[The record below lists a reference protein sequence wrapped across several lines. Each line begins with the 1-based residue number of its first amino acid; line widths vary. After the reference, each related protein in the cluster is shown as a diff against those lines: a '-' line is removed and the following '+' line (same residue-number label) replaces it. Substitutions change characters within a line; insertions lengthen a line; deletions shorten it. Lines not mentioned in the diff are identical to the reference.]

1 MSDKKILFIINP
13 HSGDT
18 SNNWENLITSYFI
31 CSKFVCDFFYISK
44 ETTEQTLHEK
54 IQTILP
60 DMLVAVGGDGT
71 VRLAASCLIQKNIP
85 LGILPAG
92 SANGLAKEFGISENP
107 EKALNII
114 KKGFLKKI
122 HVTKINNI
130 ICIHLSDIGF
140 NAYAMK
146 HFEVQNKRGM
156 FGYFLASCKVLFKN
170 PVIHVEMRVDNTY
183 IKVKAAMIVIANA
196 TKYSSGIII
205 NPIGRLDDNLFE
217 VIAVREISLG
227 EIWKM
232 LFSHAPYNLTKTEIF
247 QTQSLSMKS
256 KKKVYFQVDGE
267 YQGKVNEVTGYLIKD
282 ALQIIVP
289 APLLK

>member
-1 MSDKKILFIINP
+1 MTYKKILFIINL
-13 HSGDT
+13 HSGGT
-18 SNNWENLITSYFI
+18 SNNWANLITNYFTS
-31 CSKFVCDFFYISK
+31 SKYACFFFYISK
-44 ETTEQTLHEK
+44 ETTEETLYEK
-54 IQTILP
+54 IETILP
-60 DMLVAVGGDGT
+60 DILVAVGGDGT

-92 SANGLAKEFGISENP
+92 SANGLAKEFGISESP
-107 EKALNII
+107 EKALQII
-114 KKGFLKKI
+114 EEGFLKKI

-130 ICIHLSDIGF
+130 SCIHLSDIGF

-146 HFEVQNKRGM
+146 HFEVQHKRGM
-156 FGYFLASCKVLFKN
+156 FGYLLASCTVLFKN
-170 PVIHVEMRVDNTY
+170 PLIHVEMQVDNIC

-196 TKYSSGIII
+196 TKYSTGAII

-217 VIAVREISLG
+217 VIAVRKISLG

-232 LFSHAPYNLTKTEIF
+232 LFSHAPYNLAKTEIF
-247 QTQSLSMKS
+247 QTQSLLMKS

-267 YQGKVNEVTGYLIKD
+267 YQGMVKEVAGYLIKD

-289 APLLK
+289 DPLLQ